1 MCVVSLTCIVLV
13 GVVED
18 PANRIRSLLALAQG
32 AKDYNLVQPR
42 MTLEN
47 TIQIEKGRQ
56 VYNYC

>member
-1 MCVVSLTCIVLV
+1 MVSLTCIVLV
-13 GVVED
+13 EVVED

>member
-13 GVVED
+13 EVVED